1 MKLSITT
8 LWNFAESRHA
18 EFRILFM
25 VMLNVFKVSVI
36 MLLAALLNVV
46 MLIVVAPKTQLDSF
60 WCCRYLILL
69 DLL

>member
-18 EFRILFM
+18 EFRILFIF
-25 VMLNVFKVSVI
+25 MLNVFKFSVI
-36 MLLAALLNVV
+36 MLCAALLNVV